1 MHATSPT
8 LRQTRALKSLGSL
21 SRATLGALAL
31 CLTSGM
37 VWADD
42 AKKPEGDNNDWRLTL
57 GIGGM
62 VSPDYEGS
70 DDYEGTPLPL
80 IDLSWKDK
88 VSIGTLGGPG
98 IKVNFFEIQG
108 PTPKDKLTFSSSVG
122 YGGGRDQD
130 DNDALQGLGDID
142 SGVIVGL
149 GADYKYR
156 DFGISLEINHDA
168 TGDREGTTV
177 KAGVNYS
184 LKVGLP
190 RTKLTLGTDM
200 TWADDEYMGNIFG
213 ISAAQSASSRRG
225 FGAFDASS
233 GIKDVGV
240 SAKLMHR
247 WDESIGIL
255 GQVGYSRLLGD
266 AADSPIVDQDGDAGQ
281 FSALI
286 GISYSWGW

>member
-1 MHATSPT
+1 MHAPSPR
-8 LRQTRALKSLGSL
+8 LHQTRGSRATGAL
-21 SRATLGALAL
+21 SRAAFGALVL
-31 CLTSGM
+31 CMATGAA
-37 VWADD
+37 WADE
-42 AKKPEGDNNDWRLTL
+42 AKKPAGEENDWRLTL

-88 VSIGTLGGPG
+88 VSIGTIGGPG
-98 IKVNFFEIQG
+98 LKVNFFEIQG

-142 SGVIVGL
+142 GGVIVGL
-149 GADYKYR
+149 GANYQYQ
-156 DFGISLEINHDA
+156 DFGISLAMSHDA
-168 TGDREGTTV
+168 TGDREGTVV
-177 KAGVNYS
+177 KAGLNYS
-184 LKVGLP
+184 FKVGLP

-200 TWADDEYMGNIFG
+200 TWADDDYMGNTFG

-240 SAKLMHR
+240 SAKLTHR
-247 WDESIGIL
+247 WDENIGIL

>member
-1 MHATSPT
+1 MHVSSPILHRT
-8 LRQTRALKSLGSL
+8 QALRSSGFL
-21 SRATLGALAL
+21 SRAVLSAFSLLLIAGTA
-31 CLTSGM
+31 
-37 VWADD
+37 WADE
-42 AKKPEGDNNDWRLTL
+42 AKKPAGEDNDWRLTL
-57 GIGGM
+57 GVGGK

-98 IKVNFFEIQG
+98 VKVNFFEIKG
-108 PTPKDKLTFSSSVG
+108 PTPNDKLTFSTTAR

-130 DNDALQGLGDID
+130 DNDALVGLGDID
-142 SGVIVGL
+142 GGVTLGL
-149 GADYKYR
+149 GADYQYQ
-156 DFGISLEINHDA
+156 DFGISLAVNHDV
-168 TGDREGTTV
+168 TGDRDGTTV
-177 KAGVNYS
+177 KAGLHYS
-184 LKVGLP
+184 VKVGLP

-213 ISAAQSASSRRG
+213 ISAAQSATSRRG

-247 WDESIGIL
+247 WDENIGIL

-266 AADSPIVDQDGDAGQ
+266 AADSPIVDEDGDAGQ

>member
-1 MHATSPT
+1 MHLPSPT
-8 LRQTRALKSLGSL
+8 LHQTRALRSSSSL
-21 SRATLGALAL
+21 SRATLGVLAL
-31 CLTSGM
+31 CLAAGTAL
-37 VWADD
+37 ADD
-42 AKKPEGDNNDWRLTL
+42 AKKPEAEDNDWRLTL
-57 GIGGM
+57 GVGGM

-88 VSIGTLGGPG
+88 VSIGTKGGPG

-108 PTPKDKLTFSSSVG
+108 PTPKDKLTFSTKVG

-142 SGVIVGL
+142 GGVTVGL
-149 GADYKYR
+149 GANYKYR
-156 DFGISLEINHDA
+156 DFGISLAINHDV
-168 TGDREGTTV
+168 TGDRDGTTV
-177 KAGVNYS
+177 KGGVNYS
-184 LKVGLP
+184 LNVGLP
-190 RTKLTLGTDM
+190 RTKLTLGTGV
-200 TWADDEYMGNIFG
+200 TWADDEYMGNVFG
-213 ISAAQSASSRRG
+213 ISAAQSATSRRG

-240 SAKLMHR
+240 SAKLTHR

-281 FSALI
+281 FSAMI